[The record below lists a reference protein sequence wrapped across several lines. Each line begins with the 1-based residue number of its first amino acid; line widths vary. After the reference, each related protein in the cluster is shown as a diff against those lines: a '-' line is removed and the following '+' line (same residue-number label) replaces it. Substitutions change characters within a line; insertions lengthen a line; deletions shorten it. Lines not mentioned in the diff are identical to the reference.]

1 MNENVMTWNQKAKE
15 LGSKAACKVKKAGAD
30 AVRFAQENREILVAT
45 IPLAIAAAKTLQT
58 ASVNHRVKTERRRI
72 DQTYYDPSTGFHWEL
87 RRKATNADRAE
98 ILRRKGAGQ
107 DTYTILKQM
116 GLIR

>member
-1 MNENVMTWNQKAKE
+1 MNDKKANWTDRAKDFGRGMAE
-15 LGSKAACKVKKAGAD
+15 KAKKAGSD
-30 AVRFAQENREILVAT
+30 AIRFAENNKEVLVAA
-45 IPLAIAAAKTLQT
+45 IPLAIAAVKAMQT
-58 ASVNHRVKTERRRI
+58 ASVSHRMNTERKRI